1 MTRHFLE
8 AAVHRDISREEED
21 DGKERRGRG
30 REECGEWREERDVK
44 TDKDGEAGRDEETK
58 EIRAKGR
65 RMRRT

>member
-1 MTRHFLE
+1 M
-8 AAVHRDISREEED
+8 HRDISREEED

-30 REECGEWREERDVK
+30 WEECGEWGEERDVK
-44 TDKDGEAGRDEETK
+44 TDKEGEAGGDEGDE

>member
-1 MTRHFLE
+1 M
-8 AAVHRDISREEED
+8 HRDISREEED

-30 REECGEWREERDVK
+30 WEECGEWGEERDVK
-44 TDKDGEAGRDEETK
+44 TDKEGEAGGGE